1 MNNGAGNLLVNLL
14 HLQGGGKRKTAE
26 EQINNRVGKTGQRRL
41 HRHRGNRTIL
51 ADAGGQMQQQRAD
64 RNHDGGQTDVHRL
77 GEPQNCNKNQQGK
90 TLVGIR

>member
-64 RNHDGGQTDVHRL
+64 RNHDGGQTDVHRF
-77 GEPQNCNKNQQGK
+77 GEP
-90 TLVGIR
+90 